1 MTSQTQH
8 ARLIVRSKN
17 GIYICFR
24 ALFFRGG
31 KINRHW
37 RIDML
42 NSVFRFWLQW
52 LCILLIIIAWLLI
65 TFVLNVPN
73 CPKGYLGPG
82 GKHEHGKYQNCTGGT

>member
-1 MTSQTQH
+1 MGYTFVLELS
-8 ARLIVRSKN
+8 
-17 GIYICFR
+17 
-24 ALFFRGG
+24 FFRGG
-31 KINRHW
+31 KIKQHW